1 MADLQKNNT
10 IYKWPYEV
18 DYDKINQVCI
28 DVLVI
33 GGGHAGCCAGIQ
45 AARRGSSVAVVD
57 KAPIKRSGCGGA
69 GQDHWN
75 TIMDN
80 PYSPMSP
87 EENAEKSI
95 SGSYIQGHREYIAIK
110 GAWDALLKL
119 EEMGLP
125 VRDTEGYFR
134 SSESYHKE
142 SGFLKAYDYK
152 NLVAVKLMGGHYI
165 KPVLYEEL
173 RRQHV
178 KLFQRVMITSLLTEN
193 GIQGARVV
201 GAVGFSM
208 ESGEFYI
215 FKAKSVILST
225 GYACSMWIFSTEI
238 TGNSFRW
245 DPNEVGEGLAMAWK
259 AGAKIYG
266 MWKAGTNGGSHPFAW
281 PRFGVGN
288 PYNTWFPCTIVD
300 NNGKVIP
307 WEDGCG
313 NTISEVSQRNH
324 PAAGQPYIASG
335 KSDNL
340 KNVTCPRLI
349 RDLPERI
356 RSGEFQQPFWADI
369 SSMPEH
375 ERRSIWG
382 IMVGNE
388 GKSRYTLYDYYTRCG
403 FNPDTDM
410 LWCPVMRPESFRSS
424 AWFHGEPNIVKPW
437 RTENGGQGEIAVDWD
452 LMSSVPGLF
461 CAGAA
466 SGLEGCSFACSSG
479 FYAGDRAH
487 EYAEH
492 HEHGLLS
499 SEQIRAERERV
510 YAPVKR
516 QCDNSAYISWK
527 ELWGGTARVM
537 QSCCNEYRT
546 IPTLSEGLRWLK
558 SIEDSEY
565 KMTYARN
572 PHELARVMECGTRI
586 TVSGL
591 FMEACISKIA
601 AEERGEDDASF
612 IFNSLNGEKIITEI
626 KGKDYWLRSPYM
638 ESYLENYKAHTAN
651 SKEETQ

>member
-1 MADLQKNNT
+1 MADLIKGNT

-18 DYDKINQVCI
+18 DYDKINRVCV

-33 GGGHAGCCAGIQ
+33 GGGHAGGCAGVQ
-45 AARRGSSVAVVD
+45 AARRGAKVAVVD

-87 EENAEKSI
+87 EENAEKAI
-95 SGSYIQGHREYIAIK
+95 SGSSIQGHREYIAIK

-125 VRDTEGYFR
+125 VRDKNGYFR
-134 SSESYHKE
+134 SSESYHEE
-142 SGFLKAYDYK
+142 SELLKAYDYK

-165 KPVLYEEL
+165 KPIIYEEL
-173 RRQHV
+173 RRLDV
-178 KLFQRVMITSLLTEN
+178 MLFQRVMITSLLTEN
-193 GIQGARVV
+193 GKQGSRVV

-208 ESGEFYI
+208 ESGEFYV
-215 FKAKSVILST
+215 FKAKSVIIST

-245 DPNEVGEGLAMAWK
+245 DPNEVGEGLAMAWR
-259 AGAKIYG
+259 AGAEIYG
-266 MWKAGTNGGSHPFAW
+266 MWKAGANGGSHPFAW

-300 NNGKVIP
+300 NDGKVIP
-307 WEDGCG
+307 WEDGDG
-313 NTISEVSQRNH
+313 NIITDVAERNH
-324 PAAGQPYIASG
+324 PAPNQPYIASG

-340 KNVTCPRLI
+340 KSVKCPKLI
-349 RDLPERI
+349 HDLPERI
-356 RSGEFQQPFWADI
+356 RAGEFKQPFWADL
-369 SSMPEH
+369 SSMPEN

-388 GKSRYTLYDYYTRCG
+388 GKSRYTLYDYYTRSG

-410 LWCPVMRPESFRSS
+410 LWVPVMRPDSFKSS

-437 RTENGGQGEIAVDWD
+437 RTENGGQGEIAVDWN
-452 LMSSVPGLF
+452 LMTSLPGLF

-479 FYAGDRAH
+479 FYAGDRAY
-487 EYAEH
+487 EFAES
-492 HEHGLLS
+492 HEHGEIS
-499 SEQIRAERERV
+499 ASQVERERKLT
-510 YAPVKR
+510 YEPIKR
-516 QCDNSAYISWK
+516 TEDTAAYISWK

-546 IPTLSEGLRWLK
+546 VPTLREGLRWLK

-565 KMTYARN
+565 HMTYARN
-572 PHELARVMECGTRI
+572 PHELARVLECRTRI
-586 TVSGL
+586 SVSGL
-591 FMEACISKIA
+591 FMEACIARIG
-601 AEERGEDDASF
+601 AEEQGVDDKAFLFNRLCGEEVIS
-612 IFNSLNGEKIITEI
+612 EI
-626 KGKDYWLRSPYM
+626 KEHDYWLKAPYKDN
-638 ESYLENYKAHTAN
+638 YLDNYKEHVKYG
-651 SKEETQ
+651 KE

>member
-1 MADLQKNNT
+1 MADLLKDNT
-10 IYKWPYEV
+10 IYQWPYELR
-18 DYDKINQVCI
+18 YDKVNRVSV

-45 AARRGSSVAVVD
+45 AARRGSRVAVVD

-75 TIMDN
+75 TILDN

-87 EENAEKSI
+87 EENAERAI
-95 SGSYIQGHREYIAIK
+95 SGGALQGHREYIAVK
-110 GAWDALLKL
+110 GTWDALLKL

-125 VRDTEGYFR
+125 IRDRDGYFR
-134 SSESYHKE
+134 GAETYHEE
-142 SGFLKAYDYK
+142 SGLLKAYDYK

-173 RRQHV
+173 RRCGAR
-178 KLFQRVMITSLLTEN
+178 LFQRVMVTALLTEN
-193 GIQGARVV
+193 GVQGARAV

-208 ESGEFYI
+208 ETGEFYV
-215 FKAKSVILST
+215 FQAKSVILTT

-259 AGAKIYG
+259 AGARVYG
-266 MWKAGTNGGSHPFAW
+266 MWRAGSNSGSHPFAW

-300 NNGKVIP
+300 DDGKVIP
-307 WEDGCG
+307 WEDGDG
-313 NTISEVSQRNH
+313 NLITDLSARNH
-324 PAAGQPYIASG
+324 PTANQPYIASA

-340 KNVTCPRLI
+340 RQARCPRLI
-349 RDLPERI
+349 HDLPERI
-356 RSGEFQQPFWADI
+356 RAGEFRQPFWADL
-369 SSMPEH
+369 SSMPEA

-382 IMVGNE
+382 VMVGNE
-388 GKSRYTLYDYYTRCG
+388 GKSRYTLYDYYTRNG
-403 FNPDTDM
+403 FDPDTDM
-410 LWCPVMRPESFRSS
+410 LWCPIMRPESFRSS

-437 RTENGGQGEIAVDWD
+437 RTENDGQGEIAVDWD
-452 LMSSVPGLF
+452 LMTSVPGLF

-479 FYAGDRAH
+479 FYVGDRAH
-487 EYAEH
+487 EYAARTEQ
-492 HEHGLLS
+492 GALS
-499 SEQIRAERERV
+499 REQVRQERERV

-516 QCDNSAYISWK
+516 LPDRGAYISWK

-546 IPTLSEGLRWLK
+546 VSTLREGLRWLD
-558 SIEDSEY
+558 SIEKSEY
-565 KMTYARN
+565 TLTYARN
-572 PHELARVMECGTRI
+572 PHELARVLECGTRL
-586 TVSGL
+586 TVSGI
-591 FMEACISKIA
+591 FMEACIAKIK
-601 AEERGEDDASF
+601 AEERGEDDESF
-612 IFNSLNGEKIITEI
+612 QFSRLQAGRVVTETGE
-626 KGKDYWLRSPYM
+626 KDYWLKPPYRND
-638 ESYLENYKAHTAN
+638 YLENYRLHTAGE
-651 SKEETQ
+651 KE

>member
-1 MADLQKNNT
+1 MADLLKDNT
-10 IYKWPYEV
+10 VYKWPYELR
-18 DYDKINQVCI
+18 YDKVTHVSV

-45 AARRGSSVAVVD
+45 AARRGSRVAVVD

-75 TIMDN
+75 TILDN
-80 PYSPMSP
+80 PHSPMSP

-95 SGSYIQGHREYIAIK
+95 SGGALQGHREYIAVK

-125 VRDTEGYFR
+125 VRDKDGYFR
-134 SSESYHKE
+134 GTETYHEE
-142 SGFLKAYDYK
+142 SGLLKAYDYK

-173 RRQHV
+173 RRCGAR
-178 KLFQRVMITSLLTEN
+178 LFHRVMITSLLTEN
-193 GIQGARVV
+193 GVQGGRVA

-208 ESGEFYI
+208 ETGEFYI
-215 FKAKSVILST
+215 FQAKSVILST

-259 AGAKIYG
+259 AGAQVYG
-266 MWKAGTNGGSHPFAW
+266 MWRAGSSSGSHPFAW

-300 NNGKVIP
+300 DDGKVIP
-307 WEDGCG
+307 WEDGEG
-313 NTISEVSQRNH
+313 NLITDVAARNH
-324 PAAGQPYIASG
+324 PTPNQPYIASA

-340 KNVTCPRLI
+340 RSAKCPRLI
-349 RDLPERI
+349 HDLPERI
-356 RSGEFQQPFWADI
+356 RAGEFKQPFWADL
-369 SSMPEH
+369 SSMPEA

-388 GKSRYTLYDYYTRCG
+388 GKSRYTLYDYYTRSG
-403 FNPDTDM
+403 FDPDTDM
-410 LWCPVMRPESFRSS
+410 LWCPIMRPESFRSS
-424 AWFHGEPNIVKPW
+424 AWFHGEPDIVKPW

-452 LMSSVPGLF
+452 LMTSVPGLF

-487 EYAEH
+487 EYAART
-492 HEHGLLS
+492 
-499 SEQIRAERERV
+499 EQGAISREQVRLERERV
-510 YAPVKR
+510 YAPIKR
-516 QCDNSAYISWK
+516 APDKRSYISWK

-546 IPTLSEGLRWLK
+546 VPTLREGLRWLG
-558 SIEDSEY
+558 SIERAEY
-565 KMTYARN
+565 NQTYARN
-572 PHELARVMECGTRI
+572 PHELARVLECGTRL
-586 TVSGL
+586 TVSGI
-591 FMEACISKIA
+591 FMEACIAKIE
-601 AEERGEDDASF
+601 AEERGEDDEAF
-612 IFNSLNGEKIITEI
+612 QFNCLREGRVVTETRE
-626 KGKDYWLRSPYM
+626 KDYWLKPPYRKD
-638 ESYLENYKAHTAN
+638 YLENYLVHTTAG
-651 SKEETQ
+651 KE